1 MRSIGV
7 VLLGMCAATI
17 VAQSQPVTTVTA
29 NPAAVTLRVYWG
41 LSGSPGDYIG
51 DRLAG
56 LPDLD
61 GDGYDEFLMFANA
74 PYNGYQL
81 FHGGADGPR
90 RDTTTQLENM
100 GAQIDPVVG
109 DFYGNGQKSV
119 VLYRVEHRGDKGWLR
134 TFVGVFAL
142 DSGRIADTARAMW
155 DSWPG
160 TDPLV
165 LLSDVAAADLD
176 GDGDDE
182 LILFSATA
190 YHDGGWR
197 DNGEIWIYE
206 GGPNFTLDTPAV
218 VLINPQPHSRS
229 NTADLEVADVDG
241 DGHPDLLTRVEDDNG
256 PGDRF
261 SVYFGNGRIPT
272 AATVPD
278 RTFYHPD
285 FAIDLSDVDGDGTP
299 DLLGWGVE
307 MFLSSRGNARTR
319 SFDPSAADA
328 VVDYAEDAVNYPYV
342 PGNINNRRFETFAT
356 VANPPW
362 GSSLLTFSGGLNGPN
377 GTWDA
382 SHGIQPFHRMYQL
395 GDLNGDG
402 WPEFAIADPEASY
415 VTIFAGGPYIPNDDP
430 TVEVRRVESEGKADA
445 LSVWPNPTHDELNIA
460 WRGDLRHWPRHFE
473 VHDML
478 GRLVGRGTLQD
489 GSPAAQWHCAGVASG
504 AYVLSVY
511 DGEGRPI
518 ATIPIRKL

>member
-29 NPAAVTLRVYWG
+29 NPETVTLRVYWG
-41 LSGSPGDYIG
+41 LSGSG
-51 DRLAG
+51 LG
-56 LPDLD
+56 LPMVPISDLD
-61 GDGYDEFLMFANA
+61 NDGYDEFVMFRGA
-74 PYNGYQL
+74 PYGGYQL
-81 FHGGADGPR
+81 YHGDAVTPR
-90 RDTTTQLENM
+90 LDTTTHLQNL
-100 GAQIDPVVG
+100 GGLIAPVVG
-109 DFYGNGQKSV
+109 NFYGNGGRSI
-119 VLYRVEHRGDKGWLR
+119 VLYNVELKGDKDWQR
-134 TFVGVFAL
+134 YFVNVFAL
-142 DSGRIADTARAMW
+142 DSGGIADTARAMW

-165 LLSDVAAADLD
+165 GLSDVAAADLD

-206 GGPNFTLDTPAV
+206 GGPNFTLDTPTV

-241 DGHPDLLTRVEDDNG
+241 DGHLDLLTRVEDDNG
-256 PGDRF
+256 EPDERQV
-261 SVYFGNGRIPT
+261 SIYFGDGAIPKAT
-272 AATVPD
+272 TVPE
-278 RTFYHPD
+278 RTFYLPLG
-285 FAIDLSDVDGDGTP
+285 ATLCLSDVDGDGAK
-299 DLLGWGVE
+299 DIFADGIFG
-307 MFLSSRGNARTR
+307 FLSTRGNARTR
-319 SFDPSAADA
+319 SFDRGAADI
-328 VVDYAEDAVNYPYV
+328 DYDFPDDPVTYESA
-342 PGNINNRRFETFAT
+342 PGYINNRRYESLGMDA
-356 VANPPW
+356 APPW
-362 GSSLLTFSGGLNGPN
+362 DVLLLTLSGGANGPN
-377 GTWDA
+377 PTWDA
-382 SHGIQPFHRMYQL
+382 SHRILSYQRMYQL

-430 TVEVRRVESEGKADA
+430 TVEVRRVASEGKADA
-445 LSVWPNPTHDELNIA
+445 LSVWPNPAHDELNIA
-460 WRGDLRHWPRHFE
+460 WRGDLRHWPTHFE
-473 VHDML
+473 VHDLL

-518 ATIPIRKL
+518 ATIPIRTF

>member
-1 MRSIGV
+1 
-7 VLLGMCAATI
+7 MCAATI

-41 LSGSPGDYIG
+41 LSGSG
-51 DRLAG
+51 LG
-56 LPDLD
+56 LPMVPISDLD
-61 GDGYDEFLMFANA
+61 NDGYDEFVMFRGA
-74 PYNGYQL
+74 PYGGYQL
-81 FHGGADGPR
+81 YHGDAVTPR
-90 RDTTTQLENM
+90 LDTTTHLQNL
-100 GAQIDPVVG
+100 GGLIAPVVG
-109 DFYGNGQKSV
+109 NFYGNGGRSI
-119 VLYRVEHRGDKGWLR
+119 VLYNVELKGDKDWQR
-134 TFVGVFAL
+134 YFVNVFAL

-165 LLSDVAAADLD
+165 GLSDVAAADLD

-206 GGPNFTLDTPAV
+206 GGPNFTLDTPTV

-241 DGHPDLLTRVEDDNG
+241 DGHLDLLTRVDDDSG
-256 PGDRF
+256 PGGYYRRV
-261 SVYFGNGRIPT
+261 SIYFGNGKIPG
-272 AATVPD
+272 AEEVPGQ
-278 RTFYHPD
+278 TFYLPTSQLQL
-285 FAIDLSDVDGDGTP
+285 ADVDGDGAK
-299 DLLGWGVE
+299 DVLGYGVRIY
-307 MFLSSRGNARTR
+307 LSTRGNARTR
-319 SFDPSAADA
+319 SFEPTAAD
-328 VVDYAEDAVNYPYV
+328 VLLDYAEDDINV
-342 PGNINNRRFETFAT
+342 PTAPGHISSRRYESMNMD
-356 VANPPW
+356 VHPPW
-362 GSSLLTFSGGLNGPN
+362 GSSLLTFSGGANGPN
-377 GTWDA
+377 ATWDA
-382 SHGIQPFHRMYQL
+382 SHGIQPYKRMYQL